1 MKDEIKSI
9 KPVMSSPDEEVQLLQ
24 VIISYPLI
32 LTTTHSHSMLI
43 CLPSTY

>member
-24 VIISYPLI
+24 IIISYQLA
-32 LTTTHSHSMLI
+32 LTINHSHSILI